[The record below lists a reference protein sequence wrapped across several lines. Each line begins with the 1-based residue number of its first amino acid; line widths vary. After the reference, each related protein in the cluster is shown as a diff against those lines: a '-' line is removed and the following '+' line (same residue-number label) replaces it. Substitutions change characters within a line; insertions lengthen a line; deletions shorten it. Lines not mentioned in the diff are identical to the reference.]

1 MDIFAVRQQLKHA
14 NIREIPLRVTFYAR
28 VSTDSEEQALS
39 NAQQIKYF
47 TDKIAANPNWTL
59 VEGYVDEGISG
70 ISTKSRISF
79 QRMIED
85 AKAGR
90 FDLIITKEIS
100 RFARNTVDSISYTR
114 DLLRNGVA
122 VIFENDGINTIE
134 EDSEFRLTIMAGVAQ
149 DELRKLSSRVRFGHK
164 QSIRQGHVLGT
175 DNMYGYHKSGAKL
188 TVDERTAPLVRKIFE
203 LYASGNHS
211 LREVAR
217 LVGQEGLRNRNGGE
231 LSTRTL
237 RNILSNPKY
246 KGYYVGGKV
255 EIVDMFTKKQKFLPE
270 DKWVTFKDDGSR
282 IPALVSE
289 ELWEKANAV
298 LSARSEHVKARQ
310 GKMNM
315 QNLFTGVIR
324 CGACG
329 GVYYKK
335 ENILRDGVRRTRWS
349 CSTKLKGGRAACDS
363 PDVYEE
369 DLIEVIRALLLSDE
383 LDIERAAGQYE
394 ALLQEQR
401 RDGEAEAQRAELNRE
416 IEKLSKQ
423 KTRLV
428 QMNLD
433 GAITDAELVEL
444 MRENRALLDAYA
456 ERLQALPEAE
466 TRAAD
471 IRAMVTELRQALQ
484 AARGDVF
491 RALDRRFVERYI
503 DRIEVRREGEGEV
516 TVTVYPK
523 FGGKAAARIGKK
535 EVRCEDIFLTM

>member
-39 NAQQIKYF
+39 NAHQIKYF

-369 DLIEVIRALLLSDE
+369 DLIEAIRALLLSDE

-466 TRAAD
+466 ARAAD

-523 FGGKAAARIGKK
+523 FGGKAAARIGKN

>member
-39 NAQQIKYF
+39 NAHQIKYF
-47 TDKIAANPNWTL
+47 TDKIVANPNWTL

-456 ERLQALPEAE
+456 ERLQALPEPEA
-466 TRAAD
+466 RAAD

-523 FGGKAAARIGKK
+523 FGGKAAARIGKN

>member
-14 NIREIPLRVTFYAR
+14 NIREITLRVTFYAR

-39 NAQQIKYF
+39 NAHQIKYF
-47 TDKIAANPNWTL
+47 TDKIVANPNWTL

-466 TRAAD
+466 ARAAD

-503 DRIEVRREGEGEV
+503 DRIEVRRGGEGEV

-523 FGGKAAARIGKK
+523 FGGKAAARIGKN

>member
-39 NAQQIKYF
+39 NAHQIKYF
-47 TDKIAANPNWTL
+47 TDKIVANPNWTL

-255 EIVDMFTKKQKFLPE
+255 EIVDMFTKKQKFLPA

-289 ELWEKANAV
+289 ELWERANAV

-349 CSTKLKGGRAACDS
+349 CSTKPKGGRAACDS

-523 FGGKAAARIGKK
+523 FGGKAAARIGKN

>member
-28 VSTDSEEQALS
+28 VSTDSEEQVLS
-39 NAQQIKYF
+39 NAHQIKYF

-70 ISTKSRISF
+70 ISTKSRVSF
-79 QRMIED
+79 RRMVED

-114 DLLRNGVA
+114 ELLRNGVA

-134 EDSEFRLTIMAGVAQ
+134 EDCELRLTIMAGVAQ

-188 TVDERTAPLVRKIFE
+188 TVDEKTAPLVVKIFE
-203 LYASGNHS
+203 LYASGNYS
-211 LREVAR
+211 LNEISRRMGE
-217 LVGQEGLRNRNGGE
+217 QGLKNRNGGD

-237 RNILSNPKY
+237 RNIIANPKY
-246 KGYYVGGKV
+246 KGYFAGGKV

-270 DKWVTFKDDGSR
+270 EQWVTFKDDGSR
-282 IPALVSE
+282 IPALVDE
-289 ELWEKANAV
+289 ALWEKANAV
-298 LSARSEHVKARQ
+298 LRMRSAHVKSRQ
-310 GKMNM
+310 GKINM

-324 CGACG
+324 CAHCG

-349 CSTKLKGGRAACDS
+349 CSTKLKGGRTACGS

-383 LDIERAAGQYE
+383 LDVEQAAERYE

-401 RDGEAEAQRAELNRE
+401 SEGESESRRAALQREA
-416 IEKLSKQ
+416 EKLSKQ
-423 KTRLV
+423 KTRLIR
-428 QMNLD
+428 MNVD
-433 GAITDAELVEL
+433 GAITDEELVEM
-444 MRENRALLDAYA
+444 MRENNALLAA
-456 ERLQALPEAE
+456 CTEELKALPEPGNRE
-466 TRAAD
+466 AD
-471 IRAMVTELRQALQ
+471 IRGLVTELKQALN

-503 DRIEVRREGEGEV
+503 DRIEVQSRSKDEILV
-516 TVTVYPK
+516 TVFPK
-523 FGGKAAARIGKK
+523 FGGEATARIANNQVCT
-535 EVRCEDIFLTM
+535 EHIFLTM

>member
-39 NAQQIKYF
+39 NAHQIKYF
-47 TDKIAANPNWTL
+47 TDKIVANPNWTL

-70 ISTKSRISF
+70 ISTKSRISL

-188 TVDERTAPLVRKIFE
+188 TVDERTAPLVRKVFE

-270 DKWVTFKDDGSR
+270 DKWVTFKDDGSH

-503 DRIEVRREGEGEV
+503 DRIEVWREGEGEV

-523 FGGKAAARIGKK
+523 FGGKAAARIGKN

>member
-1 MDIFAVRQQLKHA
+1 
-14 NIREIPLRVTFYAR
+14 
-28 VSTDSEEQALS
+28 
-39 NAQQIKYF
+39 
-47 TDKIAANPNWTL
+47 
-59 VEGYVDEGISG
+59 
-70 ISTKSRISF
+70 
-79 QRMIED
+79 MIED

-255 EIVDMFTKKQKFLPE
+255 EIVDMFTKKQKFLPA

-289 ELWEKANAV
+289 ELWERANAV

-416 IEKLSKQ
+416 MEKLSKQ

-523 FGGKAAARIGKK
+523 FGGKAAARIGKN

>member
-39 NAQQIKYF
+39 NAHQIKYF

-114 DLLRNGVA
+114 ELLRNGVA

-134 EDSEFRLTIMAGVAQ
+134 EDCELRLTIMAGVAQ

-175 DNMYGYHKSGAKL
+175 DNMYGYHKSGARL
-188 TVDERTAPLVRKIFE
+188 TVDEKTAPLVVKIFT

-211 LREVAR
+211 LSEIAR
-217 LVGQEGLRNRNGGE
+217 LLGAEGLKNRNGGD

-270 DKWVTFKDDGSR
+270 EKWVTFKDDGSR

-289 ELWEKANAV
+289 ELWERANAV
-298 LSARSEHVKARQ
+298 LRSRSEHVKSHQ
-310 GKMNM
+310 GKINM

-324 CGACG
+324 CAHCG

-335 ENILRDGVRRTRWS
+335 ENILRNGVRRTRWS
-349 CSTKLKGGRAACDS
+349 CSTKLKGGRAACSS

-369 DLIEVIRALLLSDE
+369 DLIEVIRALLLSDD
-383 LDIERAAGQYE
+383 LDVDRAASQYE
-394 ALLQEQR
+394 ALLLEQR
-401 RDGEAEAQRAELNRE
+401 NDGEAESRRAALQREV
-416 IEKLSKQ
+416 EKLSKQ
-423 KTRLV
+423 KTRLIR
-428 QMNLD
+428 MNLD
-433 GAITDAELVEL
+433 GAITDEELVEM
-444 MRENRALLDAYA
+444 MRENNALLSHC
-456 ERLQALPEAE
+456 EEELQALPEPEARE
-466 TRAAD
+466 AD
-471 IRAMVTELRQALQ
+471 IHNLVADLRQALA

-503 DRIEVRREGEGEV
+503 DRIEVRAEGKDEMMV
-516 TVTVYPK
+516 TVFPK
-523 FGGKAAARIGKK
+523 FGGKAAARIGKN
-535 EVRCEDIFLTM
+535 EVRTENIFLTM

>member
-1 MDIFAVRQQLKHA
+1 MDIFAVRQQLKRV

-28 VSTDSEEQALS
+28 VSTDSEEQVLS
-39 NAQQIKYF
+39 NAHQIKYF
-47 TDKIAANPNWTL
+47 TDKISENPNWTL
-59 VEGYVDEGISG
+59 VDGYVDEGISG
-70 ISTKSRISF
+70 ISTRSRVSF
-79 QRMIED
+79 LRMIED

-114 DLLRNGVA
+114 DLLRCGVV
-122 VIFENDGINTIE
+122 VIFENDGINTID
-134 EDSEFRLTIMAGVAQ
+134 EDSEFRLTIMASVAQ
-149 DELRKLSSRVRFGHK
+149 DELRKLSSRVRFGHR

-203 LYASGNHS
+203 LYASGDHS
-211 LREVAR
+211 LRQVAH
-217 LVGQEGLRNRNGGE
+217 LVGQEGLRNRSGGE

-270 DKWVTFKDDGSR
+270 EEWVTFKDDGSR

-289 ELWEKANAV
+289 ALWEKANAV
-298 LSARSEHVKARQ
+298 LRARSEHVKNRQ

-324 CGACG
+324 CADCG
-329 GVYYKK
+329 GTYYKK

-349 CSTKLKGGRAACDS
+349 CSTKLKGGRAACQS

-383 LDIERAAGQYE
+383 MDVERAVRKYE
-394 ALLQEQR
+394 ILLQEQR
-401 RDGEAEAQRAELNRE
+401 RGGETERKRAELKE
-416 IEKLSKQ
+416 EMDKLSKQ
-423 KTRLV
+423 KTRLL

-433 GAITDAELVEL
+433 GAITDTELVEL
-444 MRENRALLDAYA
+444 MRENRALLEICAS
-456 ERLQALPEAE
+456 RLEALPREQGSALDM
-466 TRAAD
+466 RALAAD
-471 IRAMVTELRQALQ
+471 LRQALQ

-503 DRIEVRREGEGEV
+503 DRIEVRGEGKGEV
-516 TVTVYPK
+516 RVTVYPK
-523 FGGKAAARIGKK
+523 FGGKAAARIGKD
-535 EVRCEDIFLTM
+535 EVRCEDMFLTM

>member
-39 NAQQIKYF
+39 NAHQIKYF
-47 TDKIAANPNWTL
+47 TDKIVANPNWTL

-523 FGGKAAARIGKK
+523 FGGKAAARIGKN